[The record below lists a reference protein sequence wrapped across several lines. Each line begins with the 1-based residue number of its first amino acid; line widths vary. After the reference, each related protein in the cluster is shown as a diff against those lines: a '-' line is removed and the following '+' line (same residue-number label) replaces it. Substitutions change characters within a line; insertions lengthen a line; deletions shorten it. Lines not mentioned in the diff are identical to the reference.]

1 LGGPLT
7 GLRVLELAGM
17 GPAPHAAML
26 LADLGA
32 EVVQVERPGGL
43 RMLPDGARD
52 HVLRGRRSVAL
63 DLKDPDGL
71 ATALRLADR
80 ADVLIEGYRP
90 GVAERL
96 GIGPDVCLERNPRLV
111 YGRMT
116 GWGQDG
122 PLARRAGHDINFVS
136 VTGALHAIGHAG
148 SRPALP
154 LNLVGDL
161 GGGSMFLVMGVLAAL
176 WERERSGLGQVV
188 DAAMVDGVS
197 ALLQHIWTARAAG
210 VWTDERGA
218 NLLDSGTP
226 WYDTYECRDGRWI
239 AIGPLEPAFWTLFLA
254 GLGLDPAELPGREDR
269 SAWPELRAR
278 LAEAIATRDRDD
290 WVAVFD
296 GTDACV
302 TPVLAFGEVPGHP
315 HVAARGTFVEIDGV
329 TQPAPAPRF
338 SRTRPDTPSGPPE
351 PGRDTEAV
359 LADWDARSPRQ

>member
-32 EVVQVERPGGL
+32 EVVQVERPGGP

-90 GVAERL
+90 GAAERL

-197 ALLQHIWTARAAG
+197 ALLQHTWTARAAG

-239 AIGPLEPAFWTLFLA
+239 AIGPLEPAFWTLFLD

-329 TQPAPAPRF
+329 IQPAPAPRF
-338 SRTRPDTPSGPPE
+338 SRSRPDTPTGPPE